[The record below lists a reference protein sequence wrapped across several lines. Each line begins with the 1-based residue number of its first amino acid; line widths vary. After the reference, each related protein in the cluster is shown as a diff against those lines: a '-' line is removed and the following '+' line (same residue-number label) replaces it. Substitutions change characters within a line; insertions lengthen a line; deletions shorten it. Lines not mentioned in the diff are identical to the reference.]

1 MAKTEALTRQQI
13 ELSIK
18 KKEFFPIYV
27 LSGEEPF
34 YVDKL
39 SEMIIDNALTEEE
52 KDFNL
57 SVYYASDTRMADVAL
72 ACRRYPMMAE
82 RQVVVLREA
91 QAWKSM
97 NGVNEKKELEILES
111 YAEKPTASTVLVVCY
126 KGATL
131 KSPNLTKI
139 LAKTMPDGRK
149 AGIYFESKKIPEYS
163 IGSNI
168 SEYVRSVGCTIDDKA
183 LAMLTE
189 YLGNDMSRIVKE
201 IDKLK
206 MISPNGIRITP
217 EMVEQNI
224 GISKE
229 YNNFELIKAIAT
241 RNKVKTLKII
251 NYFRENPKKNPT
263 VMTSTLLFNYFSN
276 MLIAHYARTTDEHK
290 LMEALRLKSPYALKD
305 YRLGMPNY
313 NATRCLRIIE
323 AIREFDAKSKG
334 IGSQQ
339 NEYDLF
345 FDLITKIFYA

>member
-1 MAKTEALTRQQI
+1 MAKTDTPTRQQI

-18 KKEFFPIYV
+18 KKEFYPIYV

-34 YVDKL
+34 YIDKI
-39 SEMIIDNALTEEE
+39 SDMIIENALTADE

-57 SVYYASDTRMADVAL
+57 SIYYAGDVKMSDVVL

-82 RQVVVLREA
+82 RQVVVLRET

-111 YAEKPTASTVLVVCY
+111 YASKPTASTVLVVCY
-126 KGATL
+126 KGAAL
-131 KSPNLTKI
+131 KSPNITKI
-139 LAKTMPDGRK
+139 LSKTIINGKP
-149 AGIYFESKKIPEYS
+149 AGIYYESKKIPEYS
-163 IGSNI
+163 IGNHI
-168 SEYVRSVGCTIDDKA
+168 EEYVRNIGCTIDDKA
-183 LAMLTE
+183 VAMLAE
-189 YLGNDMSRIVKE
+189 YLGNDMSHIVKE

-206 MISPNGIRITP
+206 LISPNGIRITP

-229 YNNFELIKAIAT
+229 YNNFELIKAIAM
-241 RNKVKTLKII
+241 RDKLKAMKII
-251 NYFRENPKKNPT
+251 TYFRENPKKNPT
-263 VMTSTLLFNYFSN
+263 VMTTTLLFNYFSN
-276 MLIAHYARTTDEHK
+276 MLIAHYARTADEHK

-305 YRLGMPNY
+305 YKMGMPNY
-313 NATRCLRIIE
+313 NATRCLRIIK

-345 FDLITKIFYA
+345 FDLITKIFYV

>member
-1 MAKTEALTRQQI
+1 MAKTDSPTRQQI
-13 ELSIK
+13 EASIK
-18 KKEFFPIYV
+18 KKDFYPIYIF
-27 LSGEEPF
+27 SGEEPF

-39 SEMIIDNALTEEE
+39 SDLVIANALTEDE

-57 SVYYASDTRMADVAL
+57 SVYYASDVKMSDVVL

-91 QAWKSM
+91 QTWKSM
-97 NGVNEKKELEILES
+97 NGVNEKKELEVLES
-111 YAEKPTASTVLVVCY
+111 YASKPTASTILVVCY
-126 KGATL
+126 KGAAL

-139 LAKTMPDGRK
+139 LSKTIINGRP
-149 AGIYFESKKIPEYS
+149 AGIYYESKKIPDYGM
-163 IGSNI
+163 GSHI
-168 SEYVRSVGCTIDDKA
+168 EEYVRSIGCTIDAKA

-189 YLGNDMSRIVKE
+189 YLGNDMSHVVKE

-229 YNNFELIKAIAT
+229 YNNFELIKAIAM
-241 RNKVKTLKII
+241 RDKAKTMKII
-251 NYFRENPKKNPT
+251 TYFRENPKKNPT
-263 VMTSTLLFNYFSN
+263 VMTTTLLFNFFSN
-276 MLIAHYARTTDEHK
+276 MLIAYYARTTDERK

-305 YRLGMPNY
+305 YKTGMPNY
-313 NATRCLRIIE
+313 NATKCLKIIE
-323 AIREFDAKSKG
+323 AIRDFDTKSKG

-345 FDLITKIFYA
+345 FDLISKIFYL